1 MESLASPP
9 IENGVLWIELEE
21 RQLVYLITASLL
33 APESSHLEDVVAVD
47 VGTVNDTP
55 ITSEADQLIP
65 LVSEELSP
73 GAVPGQGDSI
83 GSPGFQNAGLARCL
97 FCCRNPRLGA
107 PLKIARSA
115 PPQAHRDTAARGGRH
130 R

>member
-73 GAVPGQGDSI
+73 ALC
-83 GSPGFQNAGLARCL
+83 LAREI
-97 FCCRNPRLGA
+97 PSVA
-107 PLKIARSA
+107 PASRTPGWRVACSA
-115 PPQAHRDTAARGGRH
+115 AETPDWVRR
-130 R
+130 